1 MEPMDKLQKA
11 NNGSLI
17 TAQTLSMTL
26 ETCLA
31 KELDEAARLYKAEI
45 LKGDLRLWL
54 KVFDG
59 ERPQIV
65 QQGFTEYHKIGKF
78 MPKPGDIQEQVRL
91 IRGRMHPSEDQRE
104 KEERDRV
111 EQFMREHNGKTPM
124 EVFREENQDV
134 IRRLDAK
141 LISGSPEQNKK
152 ALDQSRVLGCESGS
166 R

>member
-1 MEPMDKLQKA
+1 M
-11 NNGSLI
+11 
-17 TAQTLSMTL
+17 
-26 ETCLA
+26 
-31 KELDEAARLYKAEI
+31 
-45 LKGDLRLWL
+45 
-54 KVFDG
+54 FDG